1 MRELVVCDERAGMH
15 NQNQEPH
22 TKMWGINRWQ
32 VFVLGIVFK
41 KRTYFQTLEYLECD
55 HQYFPPH
62 V

>member
-41 KRTYFQTLEYLECD
+41 KTDIFSNPRV
-55 HQYFPPH
+55 P
-62 V
+62 